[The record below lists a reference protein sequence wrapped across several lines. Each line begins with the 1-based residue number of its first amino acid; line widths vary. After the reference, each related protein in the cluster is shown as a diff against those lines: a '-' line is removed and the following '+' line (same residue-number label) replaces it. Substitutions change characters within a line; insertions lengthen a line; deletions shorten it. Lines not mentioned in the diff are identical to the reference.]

1 MSPLSPNRTTRHA
14 TNFLRAIYLE
24 CEWARRLTK
33 PSKEETE
40 HGINGCGGFHA
51 CEHRHFD
58 GACNERILLGFIVW
72 ADFRGRLAFGCK
84 AVAALFLLRIASL
97 LVADPG
103 DRKATLVMLGEL
115 QEASFDERICLIRQR
130 ADQSCLLTA
139 KVLVHLPT
147 PGMKRSIVSTPKVA
161 GKVWPGSQ
169 SPPGMSGSAP
179 LLAITTR

>member
-1 MSPLSPNRTTRHA
+1 MGSA
-14 TNFLRAIYLE
+14 G
-24 CEWARRLTK
+24 LTK

-40 HGINGCGGFHA
+40 HGINGRGGFHA

-58 GACNERILLGFIVW
+58 GSCHERILLGFIVW

-97 LVADPG
+97 PVADPG

-130 ADQSCLLTA
+130 ADQCCLLTA
-139 KVLVHLPT
+139 KVLVHLPI
-147 PGMKRSIVSTPKVA
+147 PGVRRSIVCNA
-161 GKVWPGSQ
+161 EGGGQ
-169 SPPGMSGSAP
+169 SMARIT
-179 LLAITTR
+179 LLQGCPAQHPCRNHNAVIA